1 MSRADQPTR
10 LTGRA
15 GGRAFNWRP
24 DNFLPTLWWAVKV
37 LTLPVIERHFDAY
50 HTTASYA
57 CSRNA
62 VARNMPHQASS
73 VFQDIDQARRR
84 QLDRFYTPDPEAA
97 GYGICGVF
105 WFGDQRG
112 ENLPPSL
119 RSVAEPKPAL
129 EMAIALRALQPESI
143 RPRIA
148 AIVFDVSGPS
158 ALAST
163 ASRAKKAKPRTCVG
177 KTPAGK
183 KERSHARWPRG
194 AAARL

>member
-1 MSRADQPTR
+1 MPWPGLCRTKRPVSFKISIRH
-10 LTGRA
+10 
-15 GGRAFNWRP
+15 GG
-24 DNFLPTLWWAVKV
+24 DNS
-37 LTLPVIERHFDAY
+37 
-50 HTTASYA
+50 TASIHPIPKLRA
-57 CSRNA
+57 MAFA
-62 VARNMPHQASS
+62 VYSGSAIS
-73 VFQDIDQARRR
+73 
-84 QLDRFYTPDPEAA
+84 E
-97 GYGICGVF
+97 
-105 WFGDQRG
+105 G
-112 ENLPPSL
+112 ENLPPSS